1 MDELRI
7 VIADDH
13 PVVREGMKA
22 FLDGRDGVR
31 VVGEASDGEAAVR
44 QTQALQ
50 PDVLV
55 LDLLMPRL
63 NGLETIQRVRS
74 ACPAVKLLVLSAHED
89 PGYVEQLLNL
99 GATGFV
105 RKHSGPDELL
115 TAIRVVAA
123 GGTYLDPL
131 VAGRMVTSLLGNSG
145 RVGGGGVRESMS
157 AREGEVLRLVADG
170 YSNKEI
176 AAKLALSVKTV
187 ETYKARAM
195 EKLNLRSRHEV
206 VRFAAA
212 RGWLTAL

>member
-22 FLDGRDGVR
+22 FLDGHEGMK

-44 QTQALQ
+44 QAQALL

-55 LDLLMPRL
+55 LDLLMPKVT
-63 NGLETIQRVRS
+63 GLEALKRVRS
-74 ACPAVKLLVLSAHED
+74 ACPGVKILVLTAHED
-89 PGYVEQLLNL
+89 PAYVEQLLNL

-105 RKHSGPDELL
+105 RKHAGPDELL
-115 TAIRVVAA
+115 SALRVVAA

-131 VAGRMVTSLLGNSG
+131 VAGRMVNDLLRANGS
-145 RVGGGGVRESMS
+145 VGGTGSKEPTS
-157 AREGEVLRLVADG
+157 AREGQVLRLVADG

-176 AAKLALSVKTV
+176 AAKLAISVKTV
-187 ETYKARAM
+187 ETYKARVM
-195 EKLNLRSRHEV
+195 EKLSLRSRHEV
-206 VRFAAA
+206 VRYAAA
-212 RGWLTAL
+212 RGWLTTT

>member
-63 NGLETIQRVRS
+63 NGLETIQRVHS

-145 RVGGGGVRESMS
+145 RRKRGRRFRRGDRVV
-157 AREGEVLRLVADG
+157 EGA
-170 YSNKEI
+170 
-176 AAKLALSVKTV
+176 
-187 ETYKARAM
+187 
-195 EKLNLRSRHEV
+195 
-206 VRFAAA
+206 
-212 RGWLTAL
+212 